1 MRPFWALLFCG
12 GLLLAPS
19 VAWAATQ
26 GTVYAELPEVIE
38 AEQRYLFYMHGRW
51 IEMHGLHRAHP
62 RHGRYHYQRIVD
74 AIAARGF
81 VVISEARRE
90 NVRPPVYAA
99 TVAVQV
105 RRLLATGVPGRQITV
120 IGHSKGGM
128 MTLIAASIIRHPAV
142 RYVVMAGCG
151 REGSPFRRIY
161 RRFLDSE
168 AAKLRGRIL
177 SIYDQADQSAGTC
190 REAFAHASELE
201 SEEMVLKTGRGHG
214 VFYAPREVW
223 IGMIVRWAKQ

>member
-1 MRPFWALLFCG
+1 MRPFWALLICG

-19 VAWAATQ
+19 IGWAATQ
-26 GTVYAELPEVIE
+26 GVVYAEPPEVIE

-51 IEMHGLHRAHP
+51 IEMHGLRVAHP

-81 VVISEARRE
+81 VVISEARNE
-90 NVRPPVYAA
+90 NVRPPEYAA
-99 TVAVQV
+99 RVAAQV
-105 RRLLATGVPGRQITV
+105 RRLLAAGVPGRHITV

-151 REGSPFRRIY
+151 RAGSPFRRIY
-161 RRFLDSE
+161 GRFLDSK
-168 AAKLRGRIL
+168 ADKLRGRIL

-190 REAFAHASELE
+190 REAFSRTPRLE
-201 SEEMVLKTGRGHG
+201 GEEIVLTTGRGHG

-223 IGMIVRWAKQ
+223 IDVIVRWAKQ